1 MLVRFV
7 TIKVKLVIYV
17 GGCLFF
23 HQKFKLLCCGHGNAG
38 QLELIKLELL
48 QMHTMRR
55 EKGNAIESIHKEVIV
70 TIKFENYI
78 GCESSKSRRGVML
91 LYN

>member
-17 GGCLFF
+17 GVCSFF
-23 HQKFKLLCCGHGNAG
+23 HQKFKLLCCGHGNTG

-48 QMHTMRR
+48 QMHTTRR
-55 EKGNAIESIHKEVIV
+55 EKGNAVESIHKEVIV
-70 TIKFENYI
+70 NIKFENSLDVNQVRA
-78 GCESSKSRRGVML
+78 GEG
-91 LYN
+91 